1 MRALLVVSCLWPG
14 LPRLWLRGDW
24 LSLGAAVAF
33 GAALNLVLVSSFV
46 WPELLPTSLVILG
59 WLSLEEGLSQAEL
72 AQRMEIEPPTL
83 AGILERME
91 RDGWVVREP
100 CPEDRRRK
108 LVRPGAKSRDAWH
121 EVVVIAR
128 RVRERATRGIP
139 KERLDELKVLLER
152 IRTNL
157 HPETDPEGDR

>member
-1 MRALLVVSCLWPG
+1 MGTRLEYDWEESVGCWVNQTARA
-14 LPRLWLRGDW
+14 
-24 LSLGAAVAF
+24 F
-33 GAALNLVLVSSFV
+33 HKALNE
-46 WPELLPTSLVILG
+46 ELAPHRVTFPQAQVLG
-59 WLSLEEGLSQAEL
+59 WLSMEEGLSQSEL

-91 RDGWVVREP
+91 RDGWIVREA

-108 LVRPGAKSRDAWH
+108 LVRPAAKSRDAWH
-121 EVVVIAR
+121 EVVAIAR

-139 KERLDELKVLLER
+139 KARLDELKELLER

-157 HPETDPEGDR
+157 HPETESEGDR